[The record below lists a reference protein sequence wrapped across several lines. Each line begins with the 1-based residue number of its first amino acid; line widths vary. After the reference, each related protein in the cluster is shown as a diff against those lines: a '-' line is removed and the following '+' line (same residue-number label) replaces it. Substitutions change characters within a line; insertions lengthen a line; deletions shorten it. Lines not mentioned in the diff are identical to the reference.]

1 MVCLCINTTVQ
12 EEWIEL
18 ESKKFGMF
26 WLNKSTGGIILQQ
39 DGAEVEAVST
49 SEGGERVGKRRKS
62 KKKRVSVWLV
72 KWLSSEVSSLQA

>member
-1 MVCLCINTTVQ
+1 MAVCVTIVQ

-62 KKKRVSVWLV
+62 KKKRVSVWLLV
-72 KWLSSEVSSLQA
+72 EWLSSEVSSLQA